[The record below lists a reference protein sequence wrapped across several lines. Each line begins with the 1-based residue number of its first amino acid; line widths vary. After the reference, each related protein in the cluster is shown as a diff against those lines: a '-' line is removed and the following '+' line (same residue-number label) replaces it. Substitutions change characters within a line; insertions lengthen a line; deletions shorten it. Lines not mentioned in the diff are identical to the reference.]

1 MTITSSGAAEEPD
14 AASTAV
20 ETGVDAGTPVVD
32 GDTAVLEAE
41 PPVDGGA
48 AAMPAATAAVS
59 RADRRRVTLVAAAV
73 GLLLGS
79 AVVAGAVYWWLFR
92 PDQLTNEAAQQKVIA
107 AAKEGIEAAL
117 SYSPENLDNDLA
129 TAKSHMTGQFLDYY
143 SDFTKNVVTPAAKEK
158 GVKTEANVA
167 RAGVSEMHPDQADV
181 LVFVNQ
187 VTTSKARPTPALAT
201 STVLVTLVKSGD
213 RWLISEFNPV

>member
-1 MTITSSGAAEEPD
+1 MTTSENEINPEGDAVAAELPEGEPSADAEIPGDATADADADAD
-14 AASTAV
+14 AAVAPAV
-20 ETGVDAGTPVVD
+20 AT
-32 GDTAVLEAE
+32 
-41 PPVDGGA
+41 
-48 AAMPAATAAVS
+48 PAALS
-59 RADRRRVTLVAAAV
+59 RAARRRRTLLSATL
-73 GLLLGS
+73 GLLIGS
-79 AVVAGAVYWWLFR
+79 AVAAGSVYWWLFR
-92 PDQLTNEAAQQKVIA
+92 PDQLTNEAAQQRVMA

-143 SDFTKNVVTPAAKEK
+143 SDFTKNVVTPAAKDK

-167 RAGVSEMHPDQADV
+167 RAAVSDMHPDKADV

-201 STVLVTLVKSGD
+201 STVLVTMVRSGD
-213 RWLISEFNPV
+213 RWLISEFNPI

>member
-1 MTITSSGAAEEPD
+1 MTPSENESPAEDDAVVPEVDPADGEPSVEAVPEAETSEDHPPAPPAAVTVGARRRRTLLA
-14 AASTAV
+14 
-20 ETGVDAGTPVVD
+20 
-32 GDTAVLEAE
+32 AVL
-41 PPVDGGA
+41 
-48 AAMPAATAAVS
+48 
-59 RADRRRVTLVAAAV
+59 

-79 AVVAGAVYWWLFR
+79 AVAAGSVYWWLFR
-92 PDQLTNEAAQQKVIA
+92 PDQLTNEAAQQRVVA

-117 SYSPENLDNDLA
+117 SYSPDNLDNDLA

-143 SDFTKNVVTPAAKEK
+143 SDFTKNVVTPAARDK

-167 RAGVSEMHPDQADV
+167 RAAVSEMHPDKADV

-187 VTTSKARPTPALAT
+187 VTTSKSRPTPALAT
-201 STVLVTLVKSGD
+201 STVLVTMVRNGD